1 MEQNIY
7 IYIYLFDI
15 SITYLFQLE
24 LLKYI
29 NIIEF
34 QESLT
39 TYIVLIND
47 GNEFPI
53 SFKNIYPKEL
63 ELKVKH
69 HGIKASFLGLEIK
82 IEDTDYKRDKFTFF
96 IVQMPHLSSK
106 SAISYFQFHF
116 FRTSSHNKMHGKMQD
131 T

>member
-1 MEQNIY
+1 M
-7 IYIYLFDI
+7 
-15 SITYLFQLE
+15 
-24 LLKYI
+24 
-29 NIIEF
+29 
-34 QESLT
+34 
-39 TYIVLIND
+39 LIND

-96 IVQMPHLSSK
+96 IVQMLHLPSK
-106 SAISYFQFHF
+106 SAISYWFIFSELL
-116 FRTSSHNKMHGKMQD
+116 RTTRCMQD
-131 T
+131 ARYLEHQFLFLRVMAKDEKKALLDKQLKKKSTLSNCFSKNWQNS

>member
-1 MEQNIY
+1 MINKYFFTIGNLVFKQGIGILIGIDRALFWTNIYIYIY

-24 LLKYI
+24 LLKHI
-29 NIIEF
+29 IIIEF

-82 IEDTDYKRDKFTFF
+82 IEETD
-96 IVQMPHLSSK
+96 
-106 SAISYFQFHF
+106 
-116 FRTSSHNKMHGKMQD
+116 
-131 T
+131 